1 MLDIELA
8 LPVGFVLLA
17 AAGLVYAAFAVYL
30 YFRFERSTADM
41 YVPVAISAF
50 AMHYV
55 LVFGSPYV
63 RGEVLLPSLLL
74 FLMALTLALA
84 IWLGTQARSKAG
96 VRIALAGVFTLAA
109 FVCRM
114 GHHIYQSTKGGWR

>member
-1 MLDIELA
+1 M
-8 LPVGFVLLA
+8 
-17 AAGLVYAAFAVYL
+17 YAAFAAYL

-41 YVPVAISAF
+41 DVPVAISAF
-50 AMHYV
+50 AMHYA
-55 LVFGSPYV
+55 LVFGSLYV

-74 FLMALTLALA
+74 FLMALTLVLA

-96 VRIALAGVFTLAA
+96 IRIAVAGVFTLAA

-114 GHHIYQSTKGGWR
+114 GHDIYQFAKVGWR

>member
-1 MLDIELA
+1 LLDIELA

-17 AAGLVYAAFAVYL
+17 AAGLVYAVFGAYL
-30 YFRFERSTADM
+30 YFRFERSGADM
-41 YVPVAISAF
+41 RVPVGISVF
-50 AMHYV
+50 AMHYI
-55 LVFGSPYV
+55 LVFGSFYV
-63 RGEVLLPSLLL
+63 RGEVLLSALLL

-114 GHHIYQSTKGGWR
+114 GHDIYQSTKVGWR